1 MRLKKRRKVIEMSCM
16 ACDSKSDYP
25 DTMAYYRWKNAN
37 VGMIGCNKHLK
48 EIFDA
53 LNEVQ
58 RKETKNE

>member
-1 MRLKKRRKVIEMSCM
+1 MSCM